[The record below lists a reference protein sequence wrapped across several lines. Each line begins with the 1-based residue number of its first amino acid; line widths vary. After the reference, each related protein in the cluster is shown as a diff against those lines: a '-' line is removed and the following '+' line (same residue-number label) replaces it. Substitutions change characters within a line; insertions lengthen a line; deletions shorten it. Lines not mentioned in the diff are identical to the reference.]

1 VNTTPTE
8 IQGRPPVIGLT
19 GGIGAG
25 KSAVA
30 MIFAELGCVVS
41 DSDQDSRV
49 ILAEPEV
56 LETIRGWWGPGVITS
71 DGKPD
76 RSVIA
81 EHIFRNSEDRARLE
95 RLIHP
100 RVHMAREHAFS
111 AAPPLTR
118 ALVIDAPLL
127 FEAGIDASCD
137 AVIFV
142 DTPAAVRLERVRS
155 NRGWDEFEWS
165 RRESAQMPLAEKR
178 SRATVVIDNS
188 VGIDRLRPKV
198 EAVLN
203 ALAPR

>member
-1 VNTTPTE
+1 MNTTGNE
-8 IQGRPPVIGLT
+8 IQGRPPVVGLT

-30 MIFAELGCVVS
+30 AIFAELGCVVS

-76 RSVIA
+76 RSAIA
-81 EHIFRNSEDRARLE
+81 EQIFRNSEDRARLE

-100 RVHMAREHAFS
+100 RVHKAREHAFS
-111 AAPPLTR
+111 TAPPSTR

-127 FEAGIDASCD
+127 FEAGIDGSCD
-137 AVIFV
+137 AVVFV
-142 DTPAAVRLERVRS
+142 DTPAEVRLERVRL
-155 NRGWDEFEWS
+155 NRGWDESEWS

-178 SRATVVIDNS
+178 SRATAVIDNS
-188 VGIDRLRPKV
+188 VGIDSLRSKV